1 MSVTSPLEIIWLES
15 GLERVQ
21 GGCRA
26 YRCWNVVPTSR
37 SATEKARSSKQVF
50 YFQTFTLPLISD
62 CRRAPALHVAE
73 WMQLHKPTCM
83 YIDVDF
89 EGKPGVTGPIISP
102 AGLSPG
108 ILWPRPIYTLGY
120 IMA

>member
-1 MSVTSPLEIIWLES
+1 MDVGMLFQHLGP
-15 GLERVQ
+15 
-21 GGCRA
+21 
-26 YRCWNVVPTSR
+26 
-37 SATEKARSSKQVF
+37 ATEKARSSKQVF

-102 AGLSPG
+102 AGLYPG
-108 ILWPRPIYTLGY
+108 ILWPIPIHTPQAKLYTHDINHDSISVERYTQELFNFSTSC
-120 IMA
+120 